1 MALYKSVYYYYYS
14 TGTWTSQ
21 PRMHLRLPSWTENW
35 CHTNVTINTKP
46 ATHSKMWPIVTD
58 VLWFVWV
65 CWSVSRP
72 WVVLKWLNQSR
83 RRLSAQE
90 TIHSVGPGSPEE
102 LVILGI
108 SPGPLWMS
116 WVRLPRTF
124 HFSGNNLGQV
134 VHTHVPLPPSSTIW
148 QRSKC
153 WEGNRRSGVTLA
165 MHHRL
170 QWFIHPWAH
179 GLDREMSTLQY
190 GVWLVYLTFTFS
202 P

>member
-21 PRMHLRLPSWTENW
+21 PRMHLRLPSWTEYW

-90 TIHSVGPGSPEE
+90 TMHSAGPGSPEE

-116 WVRLPRTF
+116 WVRLRRTF
-124 HFSGNNLGQV
+124 HFQVTTLGKLFTHMCLCRQAVQFGSGQRTAKVTVGLASNWPCVTDFSGL
-134 VHTHVPLPPSSTIW
+134 ST
-148 QRSKC
+148 
-153 WEGNRRSGVTLA
+153 SG
-165 MHHRL
+165 
-170 QWFIHPWAH
+170 
-179 GLDREMSTLQY
+179 
-190 GVWLVYLTFTFS
+190 LTD
-202 P
+202 